1 MTFFTQGV
9 AQSIRTFGSYA
20 GAVIAIISI
29 IFAIHS
35 GINCI
40 LGFNRTFQENSKTTL
55 RDKVN
60 YMLSPLNY
68 IMEREHR
75 NTIYL
80 TPENVNQLKTLI
92 SNKDKQST
100 DLKEI

>member
-1 MTFFTQGV
+1 M
-9 AQSIRTFGSYA
+9 
-20 GAVIAIISI
+20 
-29 IFAIHS
+29 
-35 GINCI
+35 

-55 RDKVN
+55 RDKMN

-80 TPENVNQLKTLI
+80 TLENVNQLKALM